1 VEKLKPY
8 VPHIVAAVSLVT
20 PAIAW
25 VANYVI
31 TGAEAQGYIRAKQE
45 IDERHNQALGDAIRY
60 RALYDLC
67 RDSTESR

>member
-1 VEKLKPY
+1 MEKIKPY
-8 VPHIVAAVSLVT
+8 IPHIVAAVSLVT

-31 TGAEAQGYIRAKQE
+31 TGAEAQGYIRAKNE
-45 IDERHNQALGDAIRY
+45 IDENHNKALRDAIMY
-60 RALYDLC
+60 RAMYDLC